1 MVPTA
6 HSHNLLAPH
15 EQEEGA
21 LFHEVSS
28 QRPSQPHLSR
38 GAELPWQKG
47 RAEAR
52 DCSSLPKGHPASPPT
67 HLPLCLRLAETG
79 EKGAQLSGGQKQRV
93 AMARALVRNPPVLI
107 LDEATS
113 ALDAESEYL
122 VSCGVAGDAGAEQRT
137 GAGKGSGWLS
147 GLSQASFLDWSV
159 PELRAESG
167 DRGDPGHGHSAQPQG
182 SKC

>member
-1 MVPTA
+1 M
-6 HSHNLLAPH
+6 
-15 EQEEGA
+15 
-21 LFHEVSS
+21 FHEVSS

-137 GAGKGSGWLS
+137 GAGEGLRVAVGTLPGQLPGLECSGAEGRERGRRRPRAWSLSPAS
-147 GLSQASFLDWSV
+147 GL
-159 PELRAESG
+159 
-167 DRGDPGHGHSAQPQG
+167 
-182 SKC
+182 